1 MSLFK
6 ITETTKTVS
15 YPSGIDGQ
23 CFSTEQGAQEHRAE
37 QGAVKALG
45 QALFEDTRALWCFTT
60 LRNMTE
66 MPVTDLI
73 LLRDLM
79 DQYLINVLPA
89 FMALQG
95 DFGYG
100 LGKQQIET
108 TDGRSFTNRHE
119 AALHTLKMR
128 FTKLYESPIFSI
140 AGKRAICNIS
150 KYSDINT
157 PHIAKELSA
166 YRFADRLMSFFG
178 RRTEA
183 GKPYKGYEQRFRD
196 ALEAMIVA
204 RSTSITPVV
213 RIAKPK
219 KAAA

>member
-23 CFSTEQGAQEHRAE
+23 CFSSEEGAQAYRAE
-37 QGAVKALG
+37 RAAVKALG
-45 QALFEDTRALWCFTT
+45 QALFDDSRTMWCFTT

-66 MPVTDLI
+66 MPVADLI
-73 LLRDLM
+73 ILRDLM

-95 DFGYG
+95 DFGSG

-108 TDGRSFTNRHE
+108 QDGRSFTNRHE
-119 AALHTLKMR
+119 AALHTLMMR
-128 FTKLYESPIFSI
+128 FYKLYESPLFSI

-150 KYSDINT
+150 KYSDINA
-157 PHIAKELSA
+157 PHVVKELTA
-166 YRFADRLMSFFG
+166 WRFTGRLMDFFG
-178 RRTEA
+178 RRTDA

-196 ALEAMIVA
+196 ALDGMVIARTTPIEPIV
-204 RSTSITPVV
+204 RT
-213 RIAKPK
+213 AKPK
-219 KAAA
+219 KAA

>member
-1 MSLFK
+1 MTLFT

-23 CFSTEQGAQEHRAE
+23 IFSTEEGAQSHRAE

-45 QALFEDTRALWCFTT
+45 QALFDDSRALYCFTT

-73 LLRDLM
+73 ILRDLM

-95 DFGYG
+95 NFGYG
-100 LGKQQIET
+100 LGKQQIKT
-108 TDGRSFTNRHE
+108 SDDRSFTNRHE
-119 AALHTLKMR
+119 AALHTLEMR
-128 FTKLYESPIFSI
+128 FIKLFQSPIFSI

-150 KYSDINT
+150 KYSDINA
-157 PHIAKELSA
+157 PHVVKELTA
-166 YRFADRLMSFFG
+166 YRFAGRLMDFFG
-178 RRTEA
+178 RRTDA

-196 ALEAMIVA
+196 AIEAMIVA
-204 RSTSITPVV
+204 RSTSITPEV

-219 KAAA
+219 KAA